1 MTQISEVIPIA
12 RSLFQIFHTRLMSA
26 LFVNHLKLLDVS
38 ATSRFLLIRRLV
50 NHAAMP
56 SLNFLMRTISNWLW
70 IERTDVKLMEGV
82 LWLTMREAALVRSGS
97 LEDSVAVKA
106 TSEEIETLSDL
117 SETLKRQRQ
126 CWRTGLAQGVL
137 TNLLLKN
144 K

>member
-1 MTQISEVIPIA
+1 
-12 RSLFQIFHTRLMSA
+12 
-26 LFVNHLKLLDVS
+26 
-38 ATSRFLLIRRLV
+38 
-50 NHAAMP
+50 
-56 SLNFLMRTISNWLW
+56 
-70 IERTDVKLMEGV
+70 MEGV

-137 TNLLLKN
+137 NNLLLKN
-144 K
+144 KWVKLFQSKKRLRHQAHLRPL